1 MIAFKHRSPA
11 QLGMA
16 LYRRFLFLL
25 VSMPSYISVIEFA
38 LESSTYRT
46 ARRPFR
52 SNLRLARLP
61 SDSFA
66 RIFDLPDSPATLLLE
81 SSTCRTPQ
89 RLFRLRSCGF
99 QSLGV
104 PLPCPLGVPALAE
117 GQGPTHG
124 LRSHWFRLFT
134 KGKEG
139 CTASTP
145 TGSGS
150 L

>member
-52 SNLRLARLP
+52 SNLRLAG
-61 SDSFA
+61 
-66 RIFDLPDSPATLLLE
+66 
-81 SSTCRTPQ
+81 SS
-89 RLFRLRSCGF
+89 L
-99 QSLGV
+99 
-104 PLPCPLGVPALAE
+104 VPACFQLGSSLVPAWFQLVPSGSSWFQLASSLVPAWFQLVPS
-117 GQGPTHG
+117 GSSWFQLVPAWFQLGSG
-124 LRSHWFRLFT
+124 LVPAWFRLVPA
-134 KGKEG
+134 G
-139 CTASTP
+139 CSLVPAWFRL
-145 TGSGS
+145 GSGLS
-150 L
+150 